1 MASNSLDKIINKKI
15 EKLNLLKNKFKIED
29 LVQKIEKF
37 DKYLDFKKKINSNFS
52 KGKFSI
58 IAEIKK
64 TSPSAG
70 VIIENYNPVNIAK
83 IYEKNKATCLSILTE
98 EDFFNGSLEH
108 ISKYNL
114 RIIDEINYFIV
125 ESEKKS
131 RRFIKKIL
139 PTKNQDDLT
148 FFQIKKNKNVI
159 NNENY
164 LNPLIKGQNMGLM
177 SDSGN
182 PVIADPGASIIN
194 TAHILKINVKPLV
207 GPSSILLALISS
219 GMKGQR
225 FTFNGYL
232 PINSKERI
240 KKLKFLEKKSKKND
254 ETQIFIET
262 PYRNNQLLDLTKR
275 VLSQDTQLSV
285 ASCLDSKEE
294 KIISLS
300 ISEWKKE
307 EVDLNKKPTVFL
319 IDAK

>member
-1 MASNSLDKIINKKI
+1 M
-15 EKLNLLKNKFKIED
+15 
-29 LVQKIEKF
+29 
-37 DKYLDFKKKINSNFS
+37 
-52 KGKFSI
+52 
-58 IAEIKK
+58 EIKK
-64 TSPSAG
+64 STLYIIPSFIG
-70 VIIENYNPVNIAK
+70 SN
-83 IYEKNKATCLSILTE
+83 
-98 EDFFNGSLEH
+98 DSLEH

-139 PTKNQDDLT
+139 PTKNQDDLI
-148 FFQIKKNKNVI
+148 FFQIKKNKDGI
-159 NNENY
+159 NDEEY

-194 TAHILKINVKPLV
+194 TAHFLKINVKPLV

-240 KKLKFLEKKSKKND
+240 KELKFLEKKSKKND

-307 EVDLNKKPTVFL
+307 EVNLNKKPTVFL

>member
-1 MASNSLDKIINKKI
+1 M
-15 EKLNLLKNKFKIED
+15 
-29 LVQKIEKF
+29 
-37 DKYLDFKKKINSNFS
+37 
-52 KGKFSI
+52 
-58 IAEIKK
+58 EIKK
-64 TSPSAG
+64 STLYIIPSFIG
-70 VIIENYNPVNIAK
+70 SN
-83 IYEKNKATCLSILTE
+83 
-98 EDFFNGSLEH
+98 DSLEH

-139 PTKNQDDLT
+139 PTKNQDDLI
-148 FFQIKKNKNVI
+148 FYQIKKNKKVI
-159 NNENY
+159 NNEKY
-164 LNPLIKGQNMGLM
+164 LNPLMKGQNMGLM

-240 KKLKFLEKKSKKND
+240 RELKFLEKKSKKND

>member
-1 MASNSLDKIINKKI
+1 M
-15 EKLNLLKNKFKIED
+15 
-29 LVQKIEKF
+29 
-37 DKYLDFKKKINSNFS
+37 
-52 KGKFSI
+52 
-58 IAEIKK
+58 EIKK
-64 TSPSAG
+64 PTLYIIPSFIG
-70 VIIENYNPVNIAK
+70 SN
-83 IYEKNKATCLSILTE
+83 
-98 EDFFNGSLEH
+98 DSLEH

-114 RIIDEINYFIV
+114 RIIDEINFFIV

-139 PTKNQDDLT
+139 PTKNQEDLI
-148 FFQIKKNKNVI
+148 FFQIKKNKEDI
-159 NNENY
+159 NDEEY
-164 LNPLIKGQNMGLM
+164 LNPLINGQDMGLM

-182 PVIADPGASIIN
+182 PVIADPGASIIK

-240 KKLKFLEKKSKKND
+240 KELKLLEKKSKKND

-262 PYRNNQLLDLTKR
+262 PYRNNQLLDLTKK
-275 VLSQDTQLSV
+275 VLSQNTQLSV
-285 ASCLDSKEE
+285 ASCLDSEEE

-300 ISEWKKE
+300 IGEWKKK
-307 EVDLNKKPTVFL
+307 EVNLNKKPAVFL

>member
-1 MASNSLDKIINKKI
+1 M
-15 EKLNLLKNKFKIED
+15 
-29 LVQKIEKF
+29 
-37 DKYLDFKKKINSNFS
+37 
-52 KGKFSI
+52 
-58 IAEIKK
+58 EIKK
-64 TSPSAG
+64 STLYIIPSFIG
-70 VIIENYNPVNIAK
+70 SN
-83 IYEKNKATCLSILTE
+83 
-98 EDFFNGSLEH
+98 DSLEH

-139 PTKNQDDLT
+139 PTKNQDDLI

-159 NNENY
+159 NNEKY

-240 KKLKFLEKKSKKND
+240 KELKFLEKKSKKND

-262 PYRNNQLLDLTKR
+262 PYRNNQLLDLAKR

-285 ASCLDSKEE
+285 ASCLDSEEE

-300 ISEWKKE
+300 IGEWKKE
-307 EVDLNKKPTVFL
+307 EVNLNKKPAVFL

>member
-1 MASNSLDKIINKKI
+1 L
-15 EKLNLLKNKFKIED
+15 
-29 LVQKIEKF
+29 
-37 DKYLDFKKKINSNFS
+37 
-52 KGKFSI
+52 
-58 IAEIKK
+58 EIKK
-64 TSPSAG
+64 STLYIIPSFIG
-70 VIIENYNPVNIAK
+70 SN
-83 IYEKNKATCLSILTE
+83 
-98 EDFFNGSLEH
+98 DSLEH

-159 NNENY
+159 NNEKY

-240 KKLKFLEKKSKKND
+240 KELKFLEKKSKKND

-307 EVDLNKKPTVFL
+307 EVNLNKKPTVFL

>member
-1 MASNSLDKIINKKI
+1 M
-15 EKLNLLKNKFKIED
+15 
-29 LVQKIEKF
+29 
-37 DKYLDFKKKINSNFS
+37 
-52 KGKFSI
+52 
-58 IAEIKK
+58 EIKK
-64 TSPSAG
+64 STLYIIPSFIG
-70 VIIENYNPVNIAK
+70 SN
-83 IYEKNKATCLSILTE
+83 
-98 EDFFNGSLEH
+98 DSLEH

-139 PTKNQDDLT
+139 PTKNQDDLI
-148 FFQIKKNKNVI
+148 FFQIKKNKNDI
-159 NNENY
+159 YNEKY

-182 PVIADPGASIIN
+182 PVIADPGASIIK
-194 TAHILKINVKPLV
+194 TAHVLKINVKPLV

-240 KKLKFLEKKSKKND
+240 KELKFLEKKSKKND

-275 VLSQDTQLSV
+275 VLSQNTQLSV

-300 ISEWKKE
+300 IGEWKKE
-307 EVDLNKKPTVFL
+307 EVNLNKKPTVFL

>member
-1 MASNSLDKIINKKI
+1 M
-15 EKLNLLKNKFKIED
+15 
-29 LVQKIEKF
+29 
-37 DKYLDFKKKINSNFS
+37 
-52 KGKFSI
+52 
-58 IAEIKK
+58 EIKK
-64 TSPSAG
+64 STLYIIPSF
-70 VIIENYNPVNIAK
+70 I
-83 IYEKNKATCLSILTE
+83 
-98 EDFFNGSLEH
+98 GSNDRLEH

-139 PTKNQDDLT
+139 PTKNQDDLI
-148 FFQIKKNKNVI
+148 FFQIKKNKNDI
-159 NNENY
+159 NNEKY

-194 TAHILKINVKPLV
+194 TAHVLKINVKPLV
-207 GPSSILLALISS
+207 GASSILLALISS

-232 PINSKERI
+232 PINSKERM
-240 KKLKFLEKKSKKND
+240 KELKFLEKKSKKND

>member
-1 MASNSLDKIINKKI
+1 M
-15 EKLNLLKNKFKIED
+15 
-29 LVQKIEKF
+29 
-37 DKYLDFKKKINSNFS
+37 
-52 KGKFSI
+52 
-58 IAEIKK
+58 EIKK
-64 TSPSAG
+64 STLYIIPSFIG
-70 VIIENYNPVNIAK
+70 SN
-83 IYEKNKATCLSILTE
+83 
-98 EDFFNGSLEH
+98 DSLEH

-240 KKLKFLEKKSKKND
+240 KELKFLEKKSKKND

-307 EVDLNKKPTVFL
+307 EVNLNKKPTVFL

>member
-1 MASNSLDKIINKKI
+1 M
-15 EKLNLLKNKFKIED
+15 
-29 LVQKIEKF
+29 
-37 DKYLDFKKKINSNFS
+37 
-52 KGKFSI
+52 
-58 IAEIKK
+58 EIKK
-64 TSPSAG
+64 STLYIIPSFIG
-70 VIIENYNPVNIAK
+70 SN
-83 IYEKNKATCLSILTE
+83 
-98 EDFFNGSLEH
+98 DSLEH

-159 NNENY
+159 NNEKY

-194 TAHILKINVKPLV
+194 AAHILKINVKPLV

-240 KKLKFLEKKSKKND
+240 KELKFLEKKSKKND

-307 EVDLNKKPTVFL
+307 EVNLNKKPTVFL

>member
-1 MASNSLDKIINKKI
+1 M
-15 EKLNLLKNKFKIED
+15 
-29 LVQKIEKF
+29 
-37 DKYLDFKKKINSNFS
+37 
-52 KGKFSI
+52 
-58 IAEIKK
+58 EIKK
-64 TSPSAG
+64 STLYIIPSFIG
-70 VIIENYNPVNIAK
+70 SN
-83 IYEKNKATCLSILTE
+83 
-98 EDFFNGSLEH
+98 DSLEH

-148 FFQIKKNKNVI
+148 FFQIKKNKNII
-159 NNENY
+159 NNEKY
-164 LNPLIKGQNMGLM
+164 LNPLVKGQNMGLM

-240 KKLKFLEKKSKKND
+240 KELKFLEKKSKKND

>member
-1 MASNSLDKIINKKI
+1 L
-15 EKLNLLKNKFKIED
+15 
-29 LVQKIEKF
+29 
-37 DKYLDFKKKINSNFS
+37 
-52 KGKFSI
+52 
-58 IAEIKK
+58 EIKK
-64 TSPSAG
+64 STLYIIPSFIG
-70 VIIENYNPVNIAK
+70 SN
-83 IYEKNKATCLSILTE
+83 
-98 EDFFNGSLEH
+98 DSLEH

-139 PTKNQDDLT
+139 PTKNQDDLI
-148 FFQIKKNKNVI
+148 FFQIKKNKKII
-159 NNENY
+159 NNEKY
-164 LNPLIKGQNMGLM
+164 LNPLMKGQNMGLM

-240 KKLKFLEKKSKKND
+240 KELKFLEKKAKKND

-275 VLSQDTQLSV
+275 VLSQNTQLSV

-300 ISEWKKE
+300 IGEWKKE
-307 EVDLNKKPTVFL
+307 EVNLNKKPTVFL

>member
-1 MASNSLDKIINKKI
+1 M
-15 EKLNLLKNKFKIED
+15 
-29 LVQKIEKF
+29 
-37 DKYLDFKKKINSNFS
+37 
-52 KGKFSI
+52 
-58 IAEIKK
+58 EIKK
-64 TSPSAG
+64 STLYIIPSFIG
-70 VIIENYNPVNIAK
+70 SN
-83 IYEKNKATCLSILTE
+83 
-98 EDFFNGSLEH
+98 DSLEH

-159 NNENY
+159 NNEKY

-240 KKLKFLEKKSKKND
+240 KELKFLEKKSKKND

-307 EVDLNKKPTVFL
+307 EVNLNKKPTVFL

>member
-1 MASNSLDKIINKKI
+1 M
-15 EKLNLLKNKFKIED
+15 
-29 LVQKIEKF
+29 
-37 DKYLDFKKKINSNFS
+37 
-52 KGKFSI
+52 
-58 IAEIKK
+58 EIKK
-64 TSPSAG
+64 STLYIIPSFIG
-70 VIIENYNPVNIAK
+70 SN
-83 IYEKNKATCLSILTE
+83 
-98 EDFFNGSLEH
+98 DSLEH

-139 PTKNQDDLT
+139 PTKNQDDLI

-159 NNENY
+159 NNEKY

-240 KKLKFLEKKSKKND
+240 KELKFLEKKSKKND

-262 PYRNNQLLDLTKR
+262 PYRNNQLLDLAKR

-307 EVDLNKKPTVFL
+307 EVNLNKKPTVFL

>member
-1 MASNSLDKIINKKI
+1 M
-15 EKLNLLKNKFKIED
+15 
-29 LVQKIEKF
+29 
-37 DKYLDFKKKINSNFS
+37 
-52 KGKFSI
+52 
-58 IAEIKK
+58 EIKK
-64 TSPSAG
+64 STLYIIPSFIG
-70 VIIENYNPVNIAK
+70 SN
-83 IYEKNKATCLSILTE
+83 
-98 EDFFNGSLEH
+98 DSLEH

-139 PTKNQDDLT
+139 PTKNQDDLI
-148 FFQIKKNKNVI
+148 FFQIKKNKKII
-159 NNENY
+159 NNEKY
-164 LNPLIKGQNMGLM
+164 LNPLMKGQNMGLM

-240 KKLKFLEKKSKKND
+240 KELKFLEKKAKKND

-275 VLSQDTQLSV
+275 VLSQNTQLSV

-300 ISEWKKE
+300 IGEWKKE
-307 EVDLNKKPTVFL
+307 EVNLNKKPTVFL

>member
-1 MASNSLDKIINKKI
+1 M
-15 EKLNLLKNKFKIED
+15 
-29 LVQKIEKF
+29 
-37 DKYLDFKKKINSNFS
+37 
-52 KGKFSI
+52 
-58 IAEIKK
+58 EIKK
-64 TSPSAG
+64 PTLYIIPSFIG
-70 VIIENYNPVNIAK
+70 SN
-83 IYEKNKATCLSILTE
+83 
-98 EDFFNGSLEH
+98 DSLEH

-194 TAHILKINVKPLV
+194 TAHFLKINVKPLV

>member
-1 MASNSLDKIINKKI
+1 M
-15 EKLNLLKNKFKIED
+15 
-29 LVQKIEKF
+29 
-37 DKYLDFKKKINSNFS
+37 
-52 KGKFSI
+52 
-58 IAEIKK
+58 EIKK
-64 TSPSAG
+64 STLYIIPSFIG
-70 VIIENYNPVNIAK
+70 SN
-83 IYEKNKATCLSILTE
+83 
-98 EDFFNGSLEH
+98 DSLEH

-148 FFQIKKNKNVI
+148 FFQIKKNKNII
-159 NNENY
+159 NNEKY

-232 PINSKERI
+232 PINLKERI
-240 KKLKFLEKKSKKND
+240 KELKFLEKKSKKND

>member
-1 MASNSLDKIINKKI
+1 M
-15 EKLNLLKNKFKIED
+15 
-29 LVQKIEKF
+29 
-37 DKYLDFKKKINSNFS
+37 
-52 KGKFSI
+52 
-58 IAEIKK
+58 EIKK
-64 TSPSAG
+64 STLYIIPSFIG
-70 VIIENYNPVNIAK
+70 SN
-83 IYEKNKATCLSILTE
+83 
-98 EDFFNGSLEH
+98 DSLEH

-159 NNENY
+159 NNEKY

-194 TAHILKINVKPLV
+194 TAHFLKINVKPLV

-240 KKLKFLEKKSKKND
+240 KELKFLEKKSKKND

-300 ISEWKKE
+300 IGEWKKE
-307 EVDLNKKPTVFL
+307 EVNLNKKPTVFL

>member
-1 MASNSLDKIINKKI
+1 M
-15 EKLNLLKNKFKIED
+15 
-29 LVQKIEKF
+29 
-37 DKYLDFKKKINSNFS
+37 
-52 KGKFSI
+52 
-58 IAEIKK
+58 EIKK
-64 TSPSAG
+64 STLYIIPSFIG
-70 VIIENYNPVNIAK
+70 SN
-83 IYEKNKATCLSILTE
+83 
-98 EDFFNGSLEH
+98 DSLEH

-139 PTKNQDDLT
+139 PTKNQDDLI
-148 FFQIKKNKNVI
+148 FFQIKENKNVI
-159 NNENY
+159 NNEKY

-240 KKLKFLEKKSKKND
+240 KELKFLEKKSKKND

-307 EVDLNKKPTVFL
+307 EVNLNKKPTVFL

>member
-1 MASNSLDKIINKKI
+1 M
-15 EKLNLLKNKFKIED
+15 
-29 LVQKIEKF
+29 
-37 DKYLDFKKKINSNFS
+37 
-52 KGKFSI
+52 
-58 IAEIKK
+58 EIKK
-64 TSPSAG
+64 STLYIIPSFIG
-70 VIIENYNPVNIAK
+70 SN
-83 IYEKNKATCLSILTE
+83 
-98 EDFFNGSLEH
+98 DSLEH

-139 PTKNQDDLT
+139 PTKNQDDLI

-240 KKLKFLEKKSKKND
+240 KELKFLEKKSKKND

-262 PYRNNQLLDLTKR
+262 PYRNNQLLDLTKK

>member
-1 MASNSLDKIINKKI
+1 M
-15 EKLNLLKNKFKIED
+15 
-29 LVQKIEKF
+29 
-37 DKYLDFKKKINSNFS
+37 
-52 KGKFSI
+52 
-58 IAEIKK
+58 EIKK
-64 TSPSAG
+64 PTLYIIPSFIG
-70 VIIENYNPVNIAK
+70 SN
-83 IYEKNKATCLSILTE
+83 
-98 EDFFNGSLEH
+98 DSLEH

-131 RRFIKKIL
+131 RRFIKRIL

-148 FFQIKKNKNVI
+148 FFQIKKNKNII
-159 NNENY
+159 NNEKY

-240 KKLKFLEKKSKKND
+240 KELRFLEKKSKKND

-307 EVDLNKKPTVFL
+307 EVNLNKKPTVFL

>member
-1 MASNSLDKIINKKI
+1 M
-15 EKLNLLKNKFKIED
+15 
-29 LVQKIEKF
+29 
-37 DKYLDFKKKINSNFS
+37 
-52 KGKFSI
+52 
-58 IAEIKK
+58 EIKK
-64 TSPSAG
+64 STLYIIPSFIG
-70 VIIENYNPVNIAK
+70 SN
-83 IYEKNKATCLSILTE
+83 
-98 EDFFNGSLEH
+98 DSLEH

-194 TAHILKINVKPLV
+194 TAHFLKINVKPLV

>member
-1 MASNSLDKIINKKI
+1 M
-15 EKLNLLKNKFKIED
+15 
-29 LVQKIEKF
+29 
-37 DKYLDFKKKINSNFS
+37 
-52 KGKFSI
+52 
-58 IAEIKK
+58 EIKK
-64 TSPSAG
+64 STLYIIPSFIG
-70 VIIENYNPVNIAK
+70 SN
-83 IYEKNKATCLSILTE
+83 
-98 EDFFNGSLEH
+98 DSLEH

-194 TAHILKINVKPLV
+194 TAHFLKINVKPLV

-240 KKLKFLEKKSKKND
+240 KELKFLEKKSKKND

-300 ISEWKKE
+300 IGEWKKE
-307 EVDLNKKPTVFL
+307 EVNLNKKPTVFL

>member
-1 MASNSLDKIINKKI
+1 L
-15 EKLNLLKNKFKIED
+15 
-29 LVQKIEKF
+29 
-37 DKYLDFKKKINSNFS
+37 
-52 KGKFSI
+52 
-58 IAEIKK
+58 EIKK
-64 TSPSAG
+64 STLYIIPSF
-70 VIIENYNPVNIAK
+70 I
-83 IYEKNKATCLSILTE
+83 
-98 EDFFNGSLEH
+98 GSNDRLEH

-139 PTKNQDDLT
+139 PTKNQDDLI
-148 FFQIKKNKNVI
+148 FFQIKKNKDGI
-159 NNENY
+159 NDEEY

-194 TAHILKINVKPLV
+194 RAHILKINVKPLV

-240 KKLKFLEKKSKKND
+240 KELKLLEKKSKKND

-262 PYRNNQLLDLTKR
+262 PYRNNQLLDLTKK
-275 VLSQDTQLSV
+275 VLSLNTQLSV
-285 ASCLDSKEE
+285 ASCLDSEEE

-300 ISEWKKE
+300 IGEWKKE
-307 EVDLNKKPTVFL
+307 EVNLNKKPTVFL